1 MDDATWAALTLTL
14 TVCGAI
20 WTWLSF
26 QRRGVASGLRA
37 AAFTLLPLAAYL
49 TQTLRMLT
57 RIVTAVADWATSLV
71 FNPFV
76 WTGVVLAGV
85 SGVLFVLSAFLR
97 SRQRPAPPGPA
108 AAGTAKSPGRLS
120 RSERRDA
127 PVLDDDTED
136 IEALL
141 RRHGIS

>member
-1 MDDATWAALTLTL
+1 MEDATWAALTLTL

-20 WTWLSF
+20 WTWLAF

-71 FNPFV
+71 FNPLV
-76 WTGVVLAGV
+76 WSGVVLAGV
-85 SGVLFVLSAFLR
+85 SGVLFVLSALLR
-97 SRQRPAPPGPA
+97 SRQRPKGAAPA
-108 AAGTAKSPGRLS
+108 AAGPAPSPGRLT

-127 PVLDDDTED
+127 PILDDDTED

>member
-97 SRQRPAPPGPA
+97 SRQRPATPGPA

>member
-20 WTWLSF
+20 WTWRSF

-49 TQTLRMLT
+49 TQTLQMLT
-57 RIVTAVADWATSLV
+57 RITTAITDWATSLV

-76 WTGVVLAGV
+76 WSGVVLAGV

-97 SRQRPAPPGPA
+97 SRQQTGRPDPA
-108 AAGTAKSPGRLS
+108 AAEAAPSRGRLN